1 VWTGGE
7 ENSRVRVTHYIG
19 TNSAL
24 IVGTPS
30 GNIEEP

>member
-7 ENSRVRVTHYIG
+7 EKSRARVTHYIG

-24 IVGTPS
+24 KVGSPS